1 MPDDKHVQRKLLKL
15 ITCAG
20 ISTPNFVKSHNLS
33 SELTTKVTLQIIVT
47 DDKVTWKA
55 RWVNCGASSVL
66 ERQTST
72 QLEGALAQMRTL
84 KWNHPLQWGGGG
96 SEGRGG
102 LRH

>member
-55 RWVNCGASSVL
+55 R
-66 ERQTST
+66 
-72 QLEGALAQMRTL
+72 
-84 KWNHPLQWGGGG
+84 
-96 SEGRGG
+96 
-102 LRH
+102 